1 MEDIKFLQ
9 KFIDFGEK
17 KAGSTNMGIAV
28 GLFAAFAGVLFGYD
42 TGTIAG
48 ILAMD
53 HVKETFPSTPGHFTS
68 SEQSLIISILS
79 VGTFF
84 GALGTPIF
92 ADIIGRRWSLIIG
105 SMIVF
110 NIGVVL
116 QVIAT
121 KVPLLCAGRAIAGLG
136 VGIISASVVT
146 YQSET
151 TPKFIR
157 GAVVSCYQL
166 AITLGLLLAAIFNNA
181 THKMSGSGSYRIPL
195 SIQFIFSVILGV
207 GMCILPETPRFWV
220 SKSRTEDAIKS
231 LCRLRKLPADHPDLI
246 EEYEEIK
253 ASYDLEAKFGKAS
266 WKQVFSTRNKQ
277 LRRLTMGIMI
287 QFLQQLTG
295 INFIFYF
302 GTTFFQRSGIK
313 NPFTISMITNI
324 VNIVSTIPGVC
335 LVEVIGR
342 RKLLLSGSVVMAVS
356 QLIVAIVGTVASP
369 DSDAPNK
376 VLVAFVCIFIAGFAA
391 TWGPL
396 AWAIVGETFSLGV
409 RQKSISI
416 CTAANWLCNWAV
428 AYATPYMVDPGPGN
442 ANLGSKVFFIWGGCN
457 CVGAAFVYFMVYESK
472 GMSLE
477 QVDAMWCEVDYAWQS
492 PKYIPHKFVDVND
505 SFSGEEKLKDMDVV
519 HLETARV

>member
-1 MEDIKFLQ
+1 MGMEDIKFLQ
-9 KFIDFGEK
+9 RFINFGEK

-42 TGTIAG
+42 TGTISG
-48 ILAMD
+48 VLAMQ
-53 HVKETFPSTPGHFTS
+53 HVKDTFPSTPGSFSS
-68 SEQSLIISILS
+68 SELLLIISILS

-84 GALGTPIF
+84 GALGAPVF
-92 ADIIGRRWSLIIG
+92 ADRIGRRWSLIIG
-105 SMIVF
+105 AFIVF
-110 NIGVVL
+110 QVGVIL

-121 KVPLLCAGRAIAGLG
+121 KIPLLCAGRAIAGLG

-166 AITLGLLLAAIFNNA
+166 AITIGLLLAAIFNNA
-181 THKMSGSGSYRIPL
+181 THNLSSSASYRIPL
-195 SIQFIFSVILGV
+195 AIQFVFSLILSI
-207 GMCILPETPRFWV
+207 GMFLLPESPRFFV
-220 SKSRTEDAIKS
+220 SKERGDDAIKS

-246 EEYEEIK
+246 EEYDEIK
-253 ASYDLEAKFGKAS
+253 ASYDLEKSIGKVS
-266 WKQVFSTRNKQ
+266 WKNVFTTKNKQ
-277 LRRLTMGIMI
+277 LRRLTMGVLI

-302 GTTFFQRSGIK
+302 GTTFFQRSGIS
-313 NPFTISMITNI
+313 NAFTISMITNI
-324 VNIVSTIPGVC
+324 VNVVFTLPGVC
-335 LVEVIGR
+335 LVEVVGR
-342 RKLLLSGSVVMAVS
+342 RKLLLTGSTVMALS

-376 VLVAFVCIFIAGFAA
+376 VLVAFVCVFIAGFAA

-396 AWAIVGETFSLGV
+396 AWAIVGETFALGV

-416 CTAANWLCNWAV
+416 CTAANWLCNWAI

-442 ANLGSKVFFIWGGCN
+442 ANLGAKVFFIWGGCN
-457 CVGAAFVYFMVYESK
+457 VIGALFVYFMVYESK

-477 QVDAMWCEVDYAWQS
+477 EVNTMWCEVDYAWQS
-492 PKYIPHKFVDVND
+492 TKYIPHRIVEDD
-505 SFSGEEKLKDMDVV
+505 SAYSYLEENKNMGIAHVEQV
-519 HLETARV
+519 